1 MERHSGVWLSNIP
14 LDENEGAKG
23 DVLLRIDLDTDVAR
37 FEWIEDGKP
46 YREWLIPASIVNT
59 GTVRHVTSDEEDEL
73 ARADFKA
80 RLAMLPPELR
90 AEIEGASPE
99 TRGVTTSNTAKRP
112 RSPTAAKQR
121 ISKCD

>member
-73 ARADFKA
+73 ARAT
-80 RLAMLPPELR
+80 LR
-90 AEIEGASPE
+90 RA
-99 TRGVTTSNTAKRP
+99 
-112 RSPTAAKQR
+112 
-121 ISKCD
+121 